1 MAEQRLTPARRW
13 AIAAIVALVA
23 ILAVPLWL
31 QFHEPS
37 MPVWNVILA
46 AMLIGVV
53 VGTFFLQRFFMLHLD
68 DIGQAQFDT
77 RNRED
82 SNG

>member
-1 MAEQRLTPARRW
+1 
-13 AIAAIVALVA
+13 
-23 ILAVPLWL
+23 
-31 QFHEPS
+31 

-46 AMLIGVV
+46 AMLIGAV

-68 DIGQAQFDT
+68 EIGQAQFDT

-82 SNG
+82 GNG